1 MRSFQKNLNKF
12 TEAGI
17 RIVGISV
24 DTPEQTRLHMLQEA
38 GYSFTFLSDP
48 KLETILRYDL
58 VHAHEL
64 ASGKDIARPAEFLLD
79 SSGIIRWRMVT
90 ENFFVIARPEQ
101 VLEAAKALP

>member
-1 MRSFQKNLNKF
+1 LRSFQKNLNKF

-24 DTPEQTRLHMLQEA
+24 DTTEQTRLHMLQEA
-38 GYSFTFLSDP
+38 GYPFTFLSDP

-79 SSGIIRWRMVT
+79 SSGTIRWRMVT
-90 ENFFVIARPEQ
+90 ENFFILARPEQ
-101 VLEAAKALP
+101 VLEAAKALR